1 MASTTKQGTGQQRER
16 LLAVRAALKK
26 RKPAFV
32 TPDAKVTPA
41 VKKRWRYPQGRRS
54 AFREGQGGRPARP
67 SPGYRSPR
75 AVRGLHPSGLEA
87 VVVHTV
93 AQLEALTPEQGA
105 LFAGTLGQK
114 ARVQLLRLAQQKSIP
129 VLNARDVAKTLRE
142 LEEAFAQRRKRKEE
156 KLKEKGQ
163 KAVEREKKKAAEK
176 KSEKSNEKAEGAE
189 AANAPGAAAE
199 EAPSELEKKREEE
212 RKMMEQTITKR
223 Q

>member
-1 MASTTKQGTGQQRER
+1 M
-16 LLAVRAALKK
+16 AVRAALKK

-114 ARVQLLRLAQQKSIP
+114 TRVQLLRLAQQKSIT

-142 LEEAFAQRRKRKEE
+142 LEDAFAQRKKRKEE
-156 KLKEKGQ
+156 RLQEKGQ
-163 KAVEREKKKAAEK
+163 KAAEREKKKAAEK
-176 KSEKSNEKAEGAE
+176 KNEKAPEAGPTKAPEAAEGAQ
-189 AANAPGAAAE
+189 
-199 EAPSELEKKREEE
+199 SELEKKHEEE